1 MAFAPA
7 QVLAGCTSTRGP
19 CFGSGSCT
27 VSGNVAKD
35 CSGCSGVPASE
46 NCPGTVWSCDTGPE
60 AKGICGGAAQ
70 SCQNGT
76 CDSTS
81 CGWNGNGNCNDF
93 GWHDGCDAAPAGCYW
108 DSLGQS
114 GWNEGVCKG
123 RYCIVDN
130 SPGNGCYSF
139 NNNKGLCQGSGCNW
153 TQGPDNTCAD
163 ACSLN
168 GAACGQMQCHD
179 SCTGGLVYGTCP
191 VVTCQH
197 YACSGTACTAVAG
210 QGANSCST
218 GNITWPGTV
227 TPYPASG
234 ATNVSV
240 NPILTW
246 TNVSSWGDSCATTH
260 TYNLYLKKQG
270 AASYTMTN
278 LVGNSSAQNLEH
290 DTTYQWYV
298 VPQNNNGTGPQA
310 PAASPFYWTFTT
322 VPQSWFQVTGGDV
335 YGKVV
340 TSLIPSTCTSNCYI
354 NLAN

>member
-1 MAFAPA
+1 MCFTILVKTNLIILFLLFLLPSLFELVFPKPIFAGDCNLVDSTHTPCPA
-7 QVLAGCTSTRGP
+7 GGAGGSCNV
-19 CFGSGSCT
+19 SGSSVTIIDSCNAGDI
-27 VSGNVAKD
+27 SQWHWDYN
-35 CSGCSGVPASE
+35 CS
-46 NCPGTVWSCDTGPE
+46 DGPS
-60 AKGICGGAAQ
+60 AQAMCGGAAQ
-70 SCQNGT
+70 TCTNGT
-76 CDSTS
+76 CDSSS

-130 SPGNGCYSF
+130 SPGNGCFSF

-179 SCTGGLVYGTCP
+179 SCTGGVVNGTCP
-191 VVTCQH
+191 AVTCQH

-210 QGANSCST
+210 QGANTCTT
-218 GNITWPGTV
+218 GTITWPATV
-227 TPYPASG
+227 TPYPATG

-246 TNVSSWGDSCATTH
+246 TPIDGTNGSSWGDSCATTH

-270 AASYTMTN
+270 AARPFLDPAMK
-278 LVGNSSAQNLEH
+278 SSEEVMKLLQDWEKGLKIAMFGIGKKSIL
-290 DTTYQWYV
+290 
-298 VPQNNNGTGPQA
+298 
-310 PAASPFYWTFTT
+310 SPTE
-322 VPQSWFQVTGGDV
+322 
-335 YGKVV
+335 K
-340 TSLIPSTCTSNCYI
+340 PS
-354 NLAN
+354 